1 MVIKKLD
8 YYVLRYFL
16 AALGLSFF
24 ALSGLYIVIHFFT
37 NLSDFMELTQ
47 VNLAVFMGQ
56 YYLCRLP
63 LILYQITPI
72 IILIASVMT
81 IAKLIKT
88 NEFIPIIT
96 SGSNI
101 LRLIRPILVVAIIIS
116 VGMFIIDEYTVSLLN
131 KVINRTDK
139 ILKAE
144 GSELFITRQAAH
156 YTLVIQ
162 KYDYIR
168 NEMNNVWVTEYDDEG
183 RLQAKIFARTVQW
196 RESLPDREDSLP
208 EEKNQ
213 SGEGWHL
220 SDGAVYR
227 YDNKGLRIGSPQI
240 FGARGYFLSPELSS
254 GMMEKSEDTTNE
266 SISDLQS
273 LIKQYPKLTT
283 YKLKYYNKFSFP
295 LSNFVLIFIGIP
307 FILLAPDRRNFFRSV
322 GICIAISLG
331 FFMVKFLLEALS
343 KKDIIP
349 VFLASWLPVAI
360 FSLGAVYF
368 WRKIRM

>member
-1 MVIKKLD
+1 MIIKKLD
-8 YYVLRYFL
+8 FYVLRYFL

-24 ALSGLYIVIHFFT
+24 AMSGLYVVIHFFT

-47 VNLAVFMGQ
+47 VNLPFFMGQ

-63 LILYQITPI
+63 LIMYQITPI

-96 SGSNI
+96 SGLNI
-101 LRLIRPILVVAIIIS
+101 LRMIRPILVVALIIA
-116 VGMFIIDEYTVSLLN
+116 VGMFVIDEYTVSLLN
-131 KVINRTDK
+131 KVINRTEK

-144 GSELFITRQAAH
+144 GSELFITRQAKH
-156 YTLVIQ
+156 YAMVIQ

-183 RLQAKIFARTVQW
+183 QLQAKVFAHTVQW
-196 RESLPDREDSLP
+196 REASSIEDEHAA
-208 EEKNQ
+208 EEKNRTA
-213 SGEGWHL
+213 EGWYF

-227 YDNKGLRIGSPQI
+227 YDSKGLRIGSPRI
-240 FGARGYFLSPELSS
+240 FGARGYFLAPELSS
-254 GMMEKSEDTTNE
+254 EVMEKSDGTASE
-266 SISDLQS
+266 SMSDLEN
-273 LIKQYPKLTT
+273 LIKQYPRQAA

-295 LSNFVLIFIGIP
+295 LTNFVLIFVGIP
-307 FILLAPDRRNFFRSV
+307 FILFSPSRRNFFRGI
-322 GICIAISLG
+322 GICIAIGLG
-331 FFMVKFLLEALS
+331 FFMLKFSLESLS

-349 VFLASWLPVAI
+349 VLLASWLPVAV
-360 FSLGAVYF
+360 FSMAALYF